1 MSIFDTFKKLL
12 SRKPQ
17 EKPRFQKPS
26 PAKRVKNHGPSMTV
40 AMQKKRKRNR
50 VLDKIGKISRKINRG
65 K

>member
-17 EKPRFQKPS
+17 EKPRYQKPVQ
-26 PAKRVKNHGPSMTV
+26 PKRIKNHGPSV
-40 AMQKKRKRNR
+40 SVRMQKKRKRNR
-50 VLDKIGKISRKINRG
+50 VLDRIAKHSRKINRG